1 MVKVR
6 NFHLF
11 YILKRRDPMKVRKI
25 YNDICGE
32 CGKKAA
38 YEIEVSQKI
47 LYLCEECKHELTY
60 ELVLH

>member
-1 MVKVR
+1 
-6 NFHLF
+6 
-11 YILKRRDPMKVRKI
+11 MKVRKI

-38 YEIEVSQKI
+38 YEIKVNKQI
-47 LYLCEECKHELTY
+47 LKLCEECKHELTY